1 MALEWLKKL
10 FGGGKTDQPQ
20 EQQATSEQG
29 EATPEQPPQS
39 EDQTQQ

>member
-29 EATPEQPPQS
+29 ETTPEPPQS
-39 EDQTQQ
+39 EDQAQQ